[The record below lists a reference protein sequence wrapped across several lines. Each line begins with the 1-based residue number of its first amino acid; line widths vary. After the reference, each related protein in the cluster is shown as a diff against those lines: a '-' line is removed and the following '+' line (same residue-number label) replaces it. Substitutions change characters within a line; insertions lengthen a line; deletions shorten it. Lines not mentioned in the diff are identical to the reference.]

1 MAIKKEIDINV
12 NTKSAEDSVN
22 NLSSGL
28 SGVAAQADRLTGG
41 LVSGF
46 RNGAKGIKT
55 AITGMKSLKVAIA
68 STGIGLLVVAI
79 GSLVAFFTKTQRGAD
94 LLSKATKGLG
104 AVVDVLTDRLSSLGE
119 ILVSVFSDPQKAI
132 KDFGKLV
139 KDNIQNRIM
148 GLVELLPA
156 LGKAISLALK
166 GKFQEAGKTA
176 VDAAAKVTLGV
187 ENLSDKVAG
196 AAESVKGLAKE
207 ISEEAKAAADLEAA
221 QQALEDREIA
231 LINVNAKRR
240 ASIEKL
246 RLEAEDETKTNE
258 ERADA
263 LREAAK
269 LQNDIADDEIAI
281 AEERARIIK
290 ERVALGESSRD
301 DIREQA
307 EAEARVIELEAE
319 RDRRLKSLQ
328 TRLNAFTKGTEEN
341 TDATDENAE
350 AQAKLNEEIAK
361 RDEALAAEEAKLQET
376 LSSQYDK
383 ILEAQNDAQ
392 TNELNAVEDKYNTLI
407 AKAQE
412 FGFDEAELNR
422 IKNEEIAAVN
432 KKFADQN
439 TETARKQAIDEQA
452 ILDAKLAAQLGFA
465 QSIGGVVRALGGF
478 AKEGTAAAKA
488 AALANI
494 VINTGLGFVQGLD
507 IAQKGAKAT
516 GPAAPFAF
524 PIFYATQVA
533 AVLNAVGQARNIL
546 AKVPTGGGG
555 GGGGLGGIPRPNV
568 SAPSS
573 RPRFSLDTQAS
584 DLGNQITQSLQGQP
598 VRAYVV
604 NQDIQNAN
612 KLDRKIKETATLE

>member
-28 SGVAAQADRLTGG
+28 SGVAAQADKLTGG

-46 RNGAKGIKT
+46 RNGVKGIKT

-555 GGGGLGGIPRPNV
+555 GGGLGGIPRPNV

>member
-12 NTKSAEDSVN
+12 NTKGAEDSVD

-28 SGVAAQADRLTGG
+28 SGVTAQADRLTGG

-46 RNGAKGIKT
+46 RNGVKGIKN
-55 AITGMKSLKVAIA
+55 AVKGFKSLKVAIA
-68 STGIGLLVVAI
+68 ATGIGLLVIALA
-79 GSLVAFFTKTQRGAD
+79 SLVSFFTKTQRGAD
-94 LLSKATKGLG
+94 KLSQAMKGIG
-104 AVVDVLTDRLSSLGE
+104 AVVDVLIDRVSSFGEGLFKILSGDFSEGVDILKASLSGIVDE
-119 ILVSVFSDPQKAI
+119 MKKEGSAA
-132 KDFGKLV
+132 
-139 KDNIQNRIM
+139 
-148 GLVELLPA
+148 VELE
-156 LGKAISLALK
+156 K
-166 GKFQEAGKTA
+166 
-176 VDAAAKVTLGV
+176 
-187 ENLSDKVAG
+187 
-196 AAESVKGLAKE
+196 
-207 ISEEAKAAADLEAA
+207 A
-221 QQALEDREIA
+221 QQALEDRQIA
-231 LINVNAKRR
+231 LIKVNAERR
-240 ASIEKL
+240 ASIEEL
-246 RLEAEDETKTNE
+246 RLVAEDENKTNE
-258 ERADA
+258 ERANA
-263 LREAAK
+263 LREAAR
-269 LQNDIADDEIAI
+269 LQNEIADDEIAI
-281 AEERARIIK
+281 AKERARIIR
-290 ERVALGESSRD
+290 ERVALGEST
-301 DIREQA
+301 REDLEEQANA
-307 EAEARVIELEAE
+307 EAEVIRLEGE
-319 RDRRLKSLQ
+319 RSRRLRTLQ
-328 TRLNAFTKGTEEN
+328 TRLNAFTKGVEEN

-350 AQAKLNEEIAK
+350 AQAKLNEEIRK

-407 AKAQE
+407 AKAAE
-412 FGFDEAELNR
+412 YGFDEAELNR

-439 TETARKQAIDEQA
+439 TETARKQALDEQA

-478 AKEGTAAAKA
+478 AKEGTAASKA
-488 AALANI
+488 AALADI

-533 AVLNAVGQARNIL
+533 AVLNAVGSARNIL

-573 RPRFSLDTQAS
+573 SPRFALDTQAS

>member
-12 NTKSAEDSVN
+12 NTKSAEDSVD

-46 RNGAKGIKT
+46 RNGVKGIKN
-55 AITGMKSLKVAIA
+55 AITGFKSLKVAIA
-68 STGIGLLVVAI
+68 ATGIGLLVIAL
-79 GSLVAFFTKTQRGAD
+79 GSLVSFFTKTQRGAD
-94 LLSKATKGLG
+94 KLSQAMKGIG
-104 AVVDVLTDRLSSLGE
+104 AVVDVLIDRVSSFGEGLFKILSGDFSEGVDLLKASLSGIVDE
-119 ILVSVFSDPQKAI
+119 MKEEGAAA
-132 KDFGKLV
+132 
-139 KDNIQNRIM
+139 
-148 GLVELLPA
+148 VELE
-156 LGKAISLALK
+156 K
-166 GKFQEAGKTA
+166 
-176 VDAAAKVTLGV
+176 
-187 ENLSDKVAG
+187 
-196 AAESVKGLAKE
+196 
-207 ISEEAKAAADLEAA
+207 A
-221 QQALEDREIA
+221 QQALEDRQIA
-231 LINVNAKRR
+231 LIKVNAERR
-240 ASIEKL
+240 ASIEEL
-246 RLEAEDETKTNE
+246 RLVAEDENKTNE
-258 ERADA
+258 ERAEA
-263 LREAAK
+263 LRAAAK
-269 LQNDIADDEIAI
+269 LQNEIADDEIAI
-281 AEERARIIK
+281 AKERARIIR
-290 ERVALGESSRD
+290 ERVALGEST
-301 DIREQA
+301 REDLEEQANA
-307 EAEARVIELEAE
+307 EAEVIRLEGE
-319 RDRRLKSLQ
+319 RSRRLRTLQ
-328 TRLNAFTKGTEEN
+328 TRLNAFTKGVEEN

-350 AQAKLNEEIAK
+350 AQAKLNEEIRK
-361 RDEALAAEEAKLQET
+361 RDEALEAEQAKLQES
-376 LSSQYDK
+376 LSAEYDA

-439 TETARKQAIDEQA
+439 TETARQQAIDEQA

-488 AALANI
+488 AALADI

-546 AKVPTGGGG
+546 AKVPTGGG